1 MKRLDTLQLDAL
13 AESGNISMGA
23 AATALSQLL
32 GCTVQITTPRLS
44 YTTVGE
50 VRRMYPVPCVL
61 VRVRYT
67 QGLQGNNLF
76 ILSDRDAGVI
86 ANMMMGDPDM
96 PLPDRLDEL
105 YLSAVSEAMNQMMGS
120 SSTAMSEMFGRVI
133 DITPPELAYLDLGA
147 PSDLPGLC
155 DGDEVVQVAFDLTVG
170 EYIASKMIQLVPV
183 DFAGAMVAELLGS
196 LDGAAGEEE
205 IAFERQDA
213 GLKDIMAEIGNISM
227 GAAATALSVLMDRRV
242 DITTPLVSLVSLRQ
256 LEERF
261 PVPCVLVHVRYANGF
276 DGENVLVIREED
288 AALIAAA
295 MMGLEIPGTLDEI
308 SLSAVSEAMNQ
319 MMGSSATALSDM
331 FGCPVEISPPDT
343 EYKKC
348 GLAGVAKEHIFADD
362 VMVQVSFRMEVAGL
376 FDSELVQLIPLVFA
390 RKMAS
395 DLLEG
400 MGAEDP
406 LPGLPPLADTP
417 VVLPKPDLPKP
428 DKVLCRPEYMAD
440 EIQDGVPLE
449 LLRDIPVSVTGLFGR
464 STVALQELMAVT
476 AGSVVELDC
485 VPDAPVDILANGK
498 LVARGEVV
506 VVGDRFGIK
515 ITEIL
520 QPWQRS

>member
-23 AATALSQLL
+23 AATALSHLL
-32 GCTVQITTPRLS
+32 GCTVQITAPRLS
-44 YTTVGE
+44 YATVEE

-67 QGLQGNNLF
+67 KGLQGSNLF

-155 DGDEVVQVAFDLTVG
+155 DQDEVIQVAFDLTVG
-170 EYIASKMIQLVPV
+170 EYIASKMIQLVPPE
-183 DFAGAMVAELLGS
+183 FADAMVAELLGS
-196 LDGAAGEEE
+196 LDGLALENEAALEL
-205 IAFERQDA
+205 QDA
-213 GLKDIMAEIGNISM
+213 GLKDILVEIGNISM
-227 GAAATALSVLMDRRV
+227 GAAATALSALMDRRV

-261 PVPCVLVHVRYANGF
+261 PVPCVLVHVRYSNGF

-288 AALIAAA
+288 AALIAAT
-295 MMGLEIPGTLDEI
+295 MMGLEIPGALDEI

-343 EYKKC
+343 EYKRC
-348 GLAGVAKEHIFADD
+348 GLAGVTNEHIFTDD

-390 RKMAS
+390 RKMATE
-395 DLLEG
+395 LLDGIGVDEPQP
-400 MGAEDP
+400 E
-406 LPGLPPLADTP
+406 LPPLAETP
-417 VVLPKPDLPKP
+417 VIRPNQQVSKPEKVPCNSKLMPDELP
-428 DKVLCRPEYMAD
+428 
-440 EIQDGVPLE
+440 DGVPLE
-449 LLRDIPVSVTGLFGR
+449 LLRDIPVSLAGLFGR
-464 STVALQELMAVT
+464 CTITLQELMAVT
-476 AGSVVELDC
+476 SGSVVELDC
-485 VPDAPVDILANGK
+485 TPDAPVDILANGK
-498 LVARGEVV
+498 LVARGEIV